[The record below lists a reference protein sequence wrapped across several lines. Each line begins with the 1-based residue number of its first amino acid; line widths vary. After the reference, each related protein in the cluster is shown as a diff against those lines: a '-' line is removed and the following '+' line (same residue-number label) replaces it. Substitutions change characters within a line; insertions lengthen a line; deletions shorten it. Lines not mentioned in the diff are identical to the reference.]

1 MFSFCC
7 FEDDILMKRRETLC
21 DECFFIF
28 VQDRVPGEPF
38 VAKPSKDAEMDK
50 IMRSMQVSSA
60 VFKAGME

>member
-7 FEDDILMKRRETLC
+7 YEKIETC
-21 DECFFIF
+21 VISVVFIF

-50 IMRSMQVSSA
+50 IMRSMQVSSDD
-60 VFKAGME
+60 FKSMPQESMV